1 MYRML
6 AVEHWYTSAAFW
18 GAAGVAAVVVVGI
31 ATILVMLRGTPRR
44 RLTYATPAVTPLL
57 STPLGPRKSD
67 IKVTFLG
74 GELDDP
80 HFLRIRL
87 ENQGGRDIR
96 SSDFDQGKPLILDVH
111 ADIVGTLAVEGTHG
125 QFHLNLAQ
133 RNRLEL
139 KPTLIKGHQVIT
151 IDLLVDGAEPYL
163 TCEDSLIDVTVQEQR
178 PDEIV
183 PPWHIGAFGI
193 MFVILLAA
201 VASALFHAPSWIFY
215 GGILVIAVI
224 LTALAV
230 SFVRD
235 VRRRQSGR
243 GHRVVH

>member
-1 MYRML
+1 
-6 AVEHWYTSAAFW
+6 
-18 GAAGVAAVVVVGI
+18 
-31 ATILVMLRGTPRR
+31 
-44 RLTYATPAVTPLL
+44 VTPLL
-57 STPLGPRKSD
+57 SRPPGPRKSD
-67 IKVTFLG
+67 IRVTFLG

-87 ENQGGRDIR
+87 ENQSGRDIR

-111 ADIVGTLAVEGTHG
+111 ADIVATLAIEGIHG
-125 QFHLNLAQ
+125 GFDFNLAQ

-151 IDLLVDGAEPYL
+151 IDLLVDGPKPYL
-163 TCEDSLIDVTVQEQR
+163 TCEDSLIDVTVREQR

-193 MFVILLAA
+193 ISAILL
-201 VASALFHAPSWIFY
+201 VAGLSLILHASSWIFY
-215 GGILVIAVI
+215 GALLVGLVSMV
-224 LTALAV
+224 ALAV
-230 SFVRD
+230 SFIRD

-243 GHRVVH
+243 GHRVVR